1 MSKEKIFKTIYDAS
15 VLIGI
20 SSGFGYF
27 VNLYDPSTSVID
39 YLKWVVILSGS
50 IYLKDYVQREEILKR
65 IDSLNSK
72 KGAIASKEKTPKN
85 LDLKLKRIINLANP
99 VGDRDAV
106 NKSYADAVNKSYADA
121 KVKTLVNS
129 LVSKTGDKMTGDL
142 DMSGNEIINLGTP
155 QNSKDAV
162 NKEYSDKK
170 VSKAGDAMT
179 GDLNMSGNEIKNL
192 KEASSSDATF
202 AANVNYVNK
211 TVSNSNA
218 IIQTQWQDH
227 VSERFDYAVD
237 KEMENDFKYVL
248 EGNRGDEFVDELDIK
263 GMGVITSKDF
273 HPINKR
279 TAHFDLKFKK
289 DYFKS
294 SFAVNLRYA
303 PKSLKYTIV
312 CEMFWDDS
320 VTSSI
325 ESATLKASSSNSS
338 EVIFAQ
344 QSNVFE
350 NHVRTLVRTQ
360 RIFSWNPDKLVFDIV
375 IKYRSGVAY
384 PQKLPVYIVFYGSK
398 GFYNNIPTSVWNSWR
413 VFDQGNVSMQKN
425 LILYQD
431 PAVDKG
437 AATKKYVDDN
447 LKNTE
452 LQMRKIWY
460 RGFLAHN
467 NEKQV
472 KFYANGTS
480 GFTQNV
486 KQSENGDF
494 TVKTTD
500 VTKLFFNTEGIYSI
514 SLIESIRTTSNIGT
528 VMFALDPLPGVS
540 ILGNLNIALP
550 LTNNAYKTYNLTSVL
565 YIASGTSLK
574 ISSTAL
580 MDGIGSGSKKYGQL
594 IVVKMD

>member
-27 VNLYDPSTSVID
+27 INMDDPSTSITD
-39 YLKWVVILSGS
+39 YLKWVAILSVS
-50 IYLKDYVQREEILKR
+50 IYLKDYMQREEILKR

-72 KGAIASKEKTPKN
+72 KDDNLNLKKDNKKN
-85 LDLKLKRIINLANP
+85 LDLKSKRIVNLANP
-99 VGDRDAV
+99 VGD
-106 NKSYADAVNKSYADA
+106 KDAVNKSYADA
-121 KVKTLVNS
+121 KVKTHVNS
-129 LVSKTGDKMTGDL
+129 LVSKKGDTMTGVL
-142 DMSGNEIINLGTP
+142 D
-155 QNSKDAV
+155 
-162 NKEYSDKK
+162 
-170 VSKAGDAMT
+170 
-179 GDLNMSGNEIKNL
+179 MSGNEIKNL
-192 KEASSSDATF
+192 KEATSSDATF

-211 TVSNSNA
+211 TISDSNA
-218 IIQTQWQDH
+218 TIQTQYRDH

-237 KEMENDFKYVL
+237 KEMENDFKYAL
-248 EGNRGDEFVDELDIK
+248 EGNQGNEFVDELNIK

-279 TAHFDLKFKK
+279 TVHFDLEFKK
-289 DYFKS
+289 DHFKS
-294 SFAVNLRYA
+294 SFAANLRYA
-303 PKSLKYTIV
+303 PKSLKYTVV

-325 ESATLKASSSNSS
+325 ELATLKASSLNTS

-398 GFYNNIPTSVWNSWR
+398 GFFNNVPTSVWNSWR
-413 VFDQGNVSMQKN
+413 VFDQGNVSMEKN

-447 LKNTE
+447 IK

-460 RGFLAHN
+460 KGYLLHN
-467 NEKQV
+467 NENVV

-480 GFTQNV
+480 DHTKYV
-486 KQSENGDF
+486 RQSDPSDF
-494 TVKTTD
+494 IVNAVNEEVILIKNPG
-500 VTKLFFNTEGIYSI
+500 VYSI
-514 SLIESIRTTSNIGT
+514 SLIDGLKTGPQDDNGT
-528 VMFALDPLPGVS
+528 VQF
-540 ILGNLNIALP
+540 ILNPAPFLSLSDNINITVP
-550 LTNNAYKTYNLTSVL
+550 NTSKGWKTYNFISVL
-565 YIASGTSLK
+565 DIYKDNALK
-574 ISSTAL
+574 IQTTDVSTIF
-580 MDGIGSGSKKYGQL
+580 DGMGNGYKKFGMIL
-594 IVVKMD
+594 INKID

>member
-27 VNLYDPSTSVID
+27 INMNDPSSSVID
-39 YLKWVVILSGS
+39 YLKWVGILSGS

-72 KGAIASKEKTPKN
+72 KDNNLNSNKVKAKN

-99 VGDRDAV
+99 LGDKDAV
-106 NKSYADAVNKSYADA
+106 NKSYADN
-121 KVKTLVNS
+121 KVKTHVNS
-129 LVSKTGDKMTGDL
+129 LVSKAGDTMTGDL
-142 DMSGNEIINLGTP
+142 D
-155 QNSKDAV
+155 
-162 NKEYSDKK
+162 
-170 VSKAGDAMT
+170 
-179 GDLNMSGNEIKNL
+179 MSGNEIKNL

-202 AANVNYVNK
+202 AASVNYVNK
-211 TVSNSNA
+211 TVNNSNA
-218 IIQTQWQDH
+218 VIQTQYRDH
-227 VSERFDYAVD
+227 VSERFDYAID
-237 KEMENDFKYVL
+237 KEMENDFKYAL
-248 EGNRGDEFVDELDIK
+248 EGNRGNEFVDELNIK

-279 TAHFDLKFKK
+279 TVHFDLEFKK
-289 DYFKS
+289 DHFKS

-303 PKSLKYTIV
+303 PKSYKYTVV

-325 ESATLKASSSNSS
+325 ELATLKASSLNTS

-350 NHVRTLVRTQ
+350 NRVRTLVRTQ
-360 RIFSWNPDKLVFDIV
+360 RIFSWNPDKLVFDVV

-398 GFYNNIPTSVWNSWR
+398 GFFNNVPTSVWNSWR
-413 VFDQGNVSMQKN
+413 VFDQGNVSMQKD

-437 AATKKYVDDN
+437 AATKKYVDDSITSMM
-447 LKNTE
+447 K
-452 LQMRKIWY
+452 KIFY
-460 RGFLAHN
+460 KGYLSHN
-467 NEKQV
+467 NENVV

-480 GFTQNV
+480 DHTKYV
-486 KQSENGDF
+486 RQSDPSDF
-494 TVKTTD
+494 IVSAVNEEVILIKNPG
-500 VTKLFFNTEGIYSI
+500 VYSI
-514 SLIESIRTTSNIGT
+514 SLIDGLKTGPQDDNGT
-528 VMFALDPLPGVS
+528 VQF
-540 ILGNLNIALP
+540 ILNPAPFLSLSDNINITVP
-550 LTNNAYKTYNLTSVL
+550 NTGKGWKTYNFISVL
-565 YIASGTSLK
+565 DIYKDTTLK
-574 ISSTAL
+574 IQTTDVSTIF
-580 MDGIGSGSKKYGQL
+580 DGLGTGNKKYGMIL
-594 IVVKMD
+594 INKID

>member
-1 MSKEKIFKTIYDAS
+1 MSKEKIFKMIYDAS

-20 SSGFGYF
+20 SSRFGYF
-27 VNLYDPSTSVID
+27 VNLYDPSDSVID
-39 YLKWVVILSGS
+39 YLKWVAILSGS

-72 KGAIASKEKTPKN
+72 KEPQVKAKN
-85 LDLKLKRIINLANP
+85 LDLKLKRIINLSNP
-99 VGDRDAV
+99 IGDR
-106 NKSYADAVNKSYADA
+106 DAVNKSYADA
-121 KVKTLVNS
+121 KVKTTLNS

-142 DMSGNEIINLGTP
+142 DMSGNEI
-155 QNSKDAV
+155 
-162 NKEYSDKK
+162 
-170 VSKAGDAMT
+170 
-179 GDLNMSGNEIKNL
+179 KNL
-192 KEASSSDATF
+192 KEAASSDATF

-211 TVSNSNA
+211 TVS
-218 IIQTQWQDH
+218 ILQTQYRDH

-248 EGNRGDEFVDELDIK
+248 EGNHGDEFVDELNIK

-279 TAHFDLKFKK
+279 TVHSVLDFKK
-289 DYFKS
+289 DHFKS

-303 PKSLKYTIV
+303 LKSYKYTVV

-325 ESATLKASSSNSS
+325 ELATLKASSLNTS

-398 GFYNNIPTSVWNSWR
+398 GFFNNIPTSVWNSWR
-413 VFDQGNVSMQKN
+413 VFDQGNVLMEKN

-431 PAVDKG
+431 PTVDKG

-447 LKNTE
+447 ITSMMK
-452 LQMRKIWY
+452 KIFY
-460 RGFLAHN
+460 KGYLLHN
-467 NEKQV
+467 NENVV

-480 GFTQNV
+480 DHTKYV
-486 KQSENGDF
+486 RQSDPSDF
-494 TVKTTD
+494 IVNAVNEEVILIKNPG
-500 VTKLFFNTEGIYSI
+500 VYSI
-514 SLIESIRTTSNIGT
+514 SLIDGLKTGPQDDNGT
-528 VMFALDPLPGVS
+528 VQF
-540 ILGNLNIALP
+540 ILNPAPFLSLSDNINITVP
-550 LTNNAYKTYNLTSVL
+550 NTSKGWKTYNFISVL
-565 YIASGTSLK
+565 DIYKDTALK
-574 ISSTAL
+574 IQTTDVSTIF
-580 MDGIGSGSKKYGQL
+580 DGMGTGNKKYGMIL
-594 IVVKMD
+594 INKID